1 MKDSPTVLIVD
12 DAPVNVLLVQ
22 RILAGEGFRTL
33 VAGDGATAVR
43 ITQAEQPDLILLD
56 VMMPGENGFETCT
69 RLKSDPSTADI
80 PIIFLSALED
90 VGSKVAG
97 LKGGGVDFITKP
109 VHADEVLARVRVHL
123 RIRESSLSVIAQHR
137 AQLEEL
143 RHAQQAILVQPA
155 DCAEAAFGVFYQ
167 PLEEVSGDFYDV
179 LEVAPGVFAYFVAD
193 ISGHGVSASFLT
205 SAVKALLRQYAGPI
219 FSPEETMRSVDSVM
233 RQMLGEEQYLTAC
246 YAQLNRRTRRLA
258 VVSAG
263 HPPMIL
269 VSASG
274 EVQVLDVH
282 SEPLGLFSSML
293 LQRMDVTIK
302 PGDRFFMYSDGLIE
316 SKPGAG
322 RRVGLEKLIQAC
334 VAHRGD
340 AMADVALRVVGE
352 VRPPGT
358 VPTDDM
364 LLLVGEGCQ

>member
-1 MKDSPTVLIVD
+1 MNESPTILVVD
-12 DAPVNVLLVQ
+12 DAPVNVELVQ
-22 RILAGEGFRTL
+22 SILAGEGFRTL
-33 VAGDGATAVR
+33 IAGDGPSAVR
-43 ITQAEQPDLILLD
+43 ITQSEQPDLILLD

-69 RLKSDPSTADI
+69 RLKSDPATADI
-80 PIIFLSALED
+80 PVIFLSALED

-123 RIRESSLSVIAQHR
+123 RIRASNLSVVAHQR
-137 AQLEEL
+137 AQLEQL
-143 RHAQQAILVQPA
+143 RHAQQSILVQPA
-155 DCAEAAFGVFYQ
+155 DCPEAAFGVYYR
-167 PLEEVSGDFYDV
+167 PLQDVSGDLYDV
-179 LEVAPGVFAYFVAD
+179 LPVAPGVFAYFVAD

-246 YAQLNRRTRRLA
+246 YAQLNRRTCRLA

-263 HPPMIL
+263 HPPLIL

-274 EVQVLDVH
+274 EVRVLDMH

-293 LQRMDVTIK
+293 LQRMDVK
-302 PGDRFFMYSDGLIE
+302 VKQGDRFFMYSDGLIE
-316 SKPGAG
+316 SMPGGG
-322 RRVGLEKLIQAC
+322 RKVGLEKLIRAC
-334 VAHRGD
+334 VDHR
-340 AMADVALRVVGE
+340 ADSLADIALSVVSD

-358 VPTDDM
+358 PATDDM
-364 LLLVGEGCQ
+364 LLLVGEAC